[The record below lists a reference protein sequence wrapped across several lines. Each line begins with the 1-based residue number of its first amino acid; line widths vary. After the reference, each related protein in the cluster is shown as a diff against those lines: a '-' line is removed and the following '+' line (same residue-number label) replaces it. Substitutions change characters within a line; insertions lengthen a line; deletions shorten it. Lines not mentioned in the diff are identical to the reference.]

1 MQTFENR
8 HHNRAAL
15 LMLLSA
21 LAGISVRILQS
32 GVAKNLVSA
41 RQSLLYPVTATTI
54 VLSVFIIFCF
64 TRLLMALWHIPFVNT
79 VYRLRYV
86 FLSLA
91 IPVLSLWK
99 QPFLRPVNPVIF
111 EASLMIAFFLVASL
125 LFRYPV
131 SDNLRH
137 SIRHFAE
144 HNRYRILAILIL
156 IIGSAWFAGAF
167 GPRRHPVGDEPSYLM
182 ITHSIANDFDV
193 VLDNDY
199 AERHYERFFY
209 GAYPM
214 FTHLGYDGRNY
225 PHHSIGLP
233 VILAPVYAL
242 AWHGSEAFLVFSM
255 RFTLLVIYMLLAIA
269 VLRLIESFGISRGI
283 AFWSATAGM
292 LSGPMFFYTGEIYP
306 ETTAALVFVLL
317 VTFLA
322 HSSDKRTPLKWLT
335 AGFGLGI
342 IPWLGIKYIP
352 TAVVI
357 LVIAIVCLVKE
368 THHFKKSTALMFFPV
383 VSALLYLGFLY
394 SIYRNINPSVI
405 YTGVYPGTSQQ
416 VLPPDM
422 PGFLET
428 LPDRLSNMVIFTW
441 GFFLEQRIGLLF
453 LMPAAMFIVPGLRSM
468 YRRQRRPSLVLLGVT
483 LTHFGFYAWHNNWGG
498 YCPPNRQAISIIPL
512 LLVPLAYGFSAASTK
527 WPGVIA
533 CLTTFAGWR
542 FTLGLLNNER
552 WLYMT
557 MNPHLT
563 GGGAHWLY
571 RWSPLDT
578 NALIYMFPLLMGPE
592 KRWIPNMVWT
602 TLFMVLIWVIFPSR
616 RQNISPVTS
625 RHIYNSGLVLYCS
638 VLVLGLAIAAFIPPH
653 TFHKLDLT
661 HPVDSI
667 YFADGSFEGNSG
679 PGFWLKGDSDGRML
693 LSSQSRLSDLNI
705 RIHSLTANT
714 IIIKTGRYHE
724 QVEVFPNQPVYKR
737 IRVGPWRSW
746 SGSYIAK
753 LAVNVDCGIHPFE
766 LDDTST
772 DHRYL
777 GVYLTLLP
785 D

>member
-1 MQTFENR
+1 MQAFENR
-8 HHNRAAL
+8 HHNRTTL
-15 LMLLSA
+15 LMLLCA
-21 LAGISVRILQS
+21 LAGISVRIVQS

-41 RQSLLYPVTATTI
+41 RQSLLYPVTAAALVISTFILFCLTT
-54 VLSVFIIFCF
+54 
-64 TRLLMALWHIPFVNT
+64 LLMHLWKIPFQKT
-79 VYRLRYV
+79 MYRLRFV

-91 IPVLSLWK
+91 LPVLSLWRR
-99 QPFLRPVNPVIF
+99 PFLRPVSPLIF
-111 EASLMIAFFLVASL
+111 EASLMIAL
-125 LFRYPV
+125 LLMTGLLMRHPV
-131 SDNLRH
+131 SGDLRH
-137 SIRHFAE
+137 SILRFSE
-144 HNRYRILAILIL
+144 TNRYRILAVLIL
-156 IIGSAWFAGAF
+156 VIGSAWFAGAF

-182 ITHSIANDFDV
+182 ITHSIANDLDV
-193 VLDNDY
+193 VMDNDY

-209 GAYPM
+209 GTYPM

-233 VILAPVYAL
+233 VILAPIYAL
-242 AWHGSEAFLVFSM
+242 AWHGSDAFLVFSM
-255 RFTLLVIYMLLAIA
+255 RFSLLVIYTLLAIA

-283 AFWSATAGM
+283 AFWSAAAGM

-322 HSSDKRTPLKWLT
+322 HSSGKRTPLKWLT
-335 AGFGLGI
+335 AGFGLAV

-352 TAVVI
+352 TAAVI
-357 LVIAIVCLVKE
+357 LLIAIICLVKE
-368 THHFKKSTALMFFPV
+368 VSRWKKMTALMFFPV
-383 VSALLYLGFLY
+383 VSVLLYLGFLY

-416 VLPPDM
+416 VLRPDM
-422 PGFLET
+422 PGFLEA
-428 LPDRLSNMVIFTW
+428 LPNRLINMVIFTW
-441 GFFLEQRIGLLF
+441 GFFLEQRIGLFF
-453 LMPAAMFIVPGLRSM
+453 LMPAAIFIIPGLFKM
-468 YRRQRRPSLVLLGVT
+468 YKHQRRPSLVLLGVT

-512 LLVPLAYGFSAASTK
+512 LLVPLAYGFDTAKTK
-527 WPGVIA
+527 WPGIIA

-542 FTLGLLNNER
+542 FTWGLLNNER

-563 GGGAHWLY
+563 GGGAHWFY

-592 KRWIPNMVWT
+592 KRWIPNLVWT
-602 TLFMVLIWVIFPSR
+602 ALFAVLIWMVFPSK
-616 RQNISPVTS
+616 RQQISPVTS

-638 VLVLGLAIAAFIPPH
+638 ALVVGLAVAAFIPPH
-653 TFHKLDLT
+653 TFHKQDLT
-661 HPVDSI
+661 QPVDSI

-679 PGFWLKGDSDGRML
+679 PGFWLQGGSDGRML
-693 LSSQSRLSDLNI
+693 LSSQVRLSDITI

-714 IIIKTGRYHE
+714 ITVKTGRYHE
-724 QVEVFPNQPVYKR
+724 RLELFPNQPVYKT
-737 IRVGPWRSW
+737 IRVGPWRYW
-746 SGSYIAK
+746 FGRHIARMS
-753 LAVNVDCGIHPFE
+753 VRVDRGIHPYE
-766 LDDTST
+766 LDEST
-772 DHRYL
+772 TDRRYL
-777 GVYLTLLP
+777 GAYISFVS